1 MDAEFLDKKIEKD
14 FYSDLPG
21 FVCESLD
28 SIIKKYGDQPW
39 FLEAWNE
46 YRNHVLESNIDDMK
60 MPGFVFKKYIDN
72 KIEHS
77 DLFANE
83 EYTIGDLMHYGIK
96 RRSGRYPWG
105 SGEDPFQHSPDFYS
119 RVL

>member
-14 FYSDLPG
+14 FYNDLPG

-46 YRNHVLESNIDDMK
+46 YRNHVLESSMYC
-60 MPGFVFKKYIDN
+60 VSLFKADTD
-72 KIEHS
+72 S
-77 DLFANE
+77 E
-83 EYTIGDLMHYGIK
+83 E
-96 RRSGRYPWG
+96 
-105 SGEDPFQHSPDFYS
+105 
-119 RVL
+119 

>member
-14 FYSDLPG
+14 FYNDLPG

-46 YRNHVLESNIDDMK
+46 YAATTKPGTSADYGKKEEERVITGVEQTTAQALGEVEPGKVTRTDHSGSYVWVNGPTSNK
-60 MPGFVFKKYIDN
+60 P
-72 KIEHS
+72 IE
-77 DLFANE
+77 
-83 EYTIGDLMHYGIK
+83 
-96 RRSGRYPWG
+96 
-105 SGEDPFQHSPDFYS
+105 
-119 RVL
+119 